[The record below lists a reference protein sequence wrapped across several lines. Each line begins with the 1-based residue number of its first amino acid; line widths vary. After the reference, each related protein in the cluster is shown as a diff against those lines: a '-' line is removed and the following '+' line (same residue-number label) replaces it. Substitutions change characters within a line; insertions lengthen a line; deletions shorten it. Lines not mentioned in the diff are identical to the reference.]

1 MSKKSREYMKS
12 YFEKVKSGKRFRQP
26 ALVDIEPYVW
36 SFESILILTFRVAPL
51 PPWSWDNLLLIL
63 RDHLKRLT
71 NKWSEFRSRDP
82 SRPIRGQCSGHV
94 VSQSEASITF
104 LAISLALT
112 TFSIL
117 EVGMASGAVL
127 DCAGADSGGIQDL
140 SMAESTTWSYGDAI
154 IIIILTMKA
163 KLRC

>member
-26 ALVDIEPYVW
+26 ALNDIEPFVCT
-36 SFESILILTFRVAPL
+36 FEPILILTFRVAPL
-51 PPWSWDNLLLIL
+51 SSWSRDDLL
-63 RDHLKRLT
+63 RGHLNRLT
-71 NKWSEFRSRDP
+71 NQRRESRSRDL
-82 SRPIRGQCSGHV
+82 SRPIRGHV
-94 VSQSEASITF
+94 VSQSEACITF

-117 EVGMASGAVL
+117 EVVMASGAVL

-140 SMAESTTWSYGDAI
+140 SMAESTT
-154 IIIILTMKA
+154 
-163 KLRC
+163 